1 MTIATAMDLAKEIP
15 SKVNQLIEMGN
26 RGYGLIKR
34 ILRMTN
40 LNIELYEEVMEICI
54 ILGSTWKDIESVW
67 REFEKENGGNDD
79 VFQQLNTINEIV
91 NKINSLAIESSS
103 GMLTEKQNLRLLK
116 DYLDDLTVELTMF

>member
-54 ILGSTWKDIESVW
+54 LLGSTWKDIESVW

-91 NKINSLAIESSS
+91 N
-103 GMLTEKQNLRLLK
+103 
-116 DYLDDLTVELTMF
+116 